1 MHSDP
6 LEQLP
11 ANSTIDGRWRSSDPL
26 RLARRCAL
34 HVVLLTSLCLGTSSV
49 SHARPDDAIVDTNA
63 LAKSKKRK
71 KKRVTP
77 PASTRSPSTQP
88 RTAAPRPPA
97 PVVAPTPAVPSFV
110 LQRHSLQ
117 NGLRIVLH
125 PDPTLPS
132 VAVSIAYLAGSSFES
147 NEQQGFSRVV
157 SRHLAAD
164 RATKPGASQLPIAS
178 SYVGPDLI
186 TFTTIV
192 PPGRAGLALWREAHR
207 IARPI
212 DATAFDALRA
222 SLEHARR
229 APARSRVEQL
239 AYQGCWPYEHVA
251 SGWTDD
257 LSRSDAETLEAFR
270 RRLIAPSNAVVS
282 VTGRFEPATLLE
294 EIRRLFGRIPPV
306 VASVTPSRA
315 LPDQINQRVDL
326 EKSAQPEPQHFLYG
340 WAVPPSGHADL
351 PAIRLAVAML
361 QDRVHAGLVTRSSR
375 FAKLPDEATLRIHLD
390 ERLGPSLLT
399 LRVDLPA
406 SLDMDAT
413 RAVIDEAMLD
423 LATHGPTAEEMRS
436 AWRAVQSDWL
446 DALSAVDLRASA
458 LARAEI
464 LRKDAST
471 VSGLPSAIV
480 AINREEVRKAVRVY
494 LTPIRRN
501 LVEKRGPKVQP
512 PAPRAKPSSVP
523 AARKGGTRPNRKK
536 PSRNRGSKRRG
547 SK

>member
-6 LEQLP
+6 PEQLP
-11 ANSTIDGRWRSSDPL
+11 ANSIDGRARRPDPL

-49 SHARPDDAIVDTNA
+49 SHARPDDAFVDTNA

-71 KKRVTP
+71 KKRETP
-77 PASTRSPSTQP
+77 PAPTPSPSTQP
-88 RTAAPRPPA
+88 RTSAPRPPA

-147 NEQQGFSRVV
+147 TEQQGFTRAV
-157 SRHLAAD
+157 SQHLAAD
-164 RATKPGASQLPIAS
+164 RATKPGASQLPVAS

-212 DATAFDALRA
+212 DAPAFDALRA
-222 SLEHARR
+222 ALEHAHR
-229 APARSRVEQL
+229 APPRSRVEQL

-257 LSRSDAETLEAFR
+257 LSRSDPETLEAFR
-270 RRLIAPSNAVVS
+270 RRVIAPSNAVVS
-282 VTGRFEPATLLE
+282 VTGRFEPATLLA

-306 VASVTPSRA
+306 VASVAPSLA
-315 LPDQINQRVDL
+315 LPDQINQRVEL
-326 EKSAQPEPQHFLYG
+326 EKSAQPVAQHFLYG

-351 PAIRLAVAML
+351 PAIRLAIAML

-375 FAKLPDEATLRIHLD
+375 FARLPEEANLRIRLD

-423 LATHGPTAEEMRS
+423 LAAQGPTAEEMQS
-436 AWRAVQSDWL
+436 AWRTAQSDWL
-446 DALSAVDLRASA
+446 DALSAVDLRAAA
-458 LARAEI
+458 LARAEL

-471 VSGLPSAIV
+471 VTALPSALV
-480 AINREEVRKAVRVY
+480 AINREEVRKAVQVY

-501 LVEKRGPKVQP
+501 LVEKRGPKVEP

-523 AARKGGTRPNRKK
+523 AAPRAGTRPNRKK
-536 PSRNRGSKRRG
+536 PSRNKGSKRRG